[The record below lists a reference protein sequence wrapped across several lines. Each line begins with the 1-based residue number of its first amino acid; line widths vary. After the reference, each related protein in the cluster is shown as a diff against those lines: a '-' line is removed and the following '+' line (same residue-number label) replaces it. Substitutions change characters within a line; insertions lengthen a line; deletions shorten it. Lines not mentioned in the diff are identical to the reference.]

1 MQLVFIIGIVQ
12 KSISAKAIIGNI
24 GKVKGKTM
32 NIIKVFFITMY
43 VILSLPLIILLSIGM
58 FAWCC
63 ARAVIDWLTDC
74 F

>member
-1 MQLVFIIGIVQ
+1 MSMI
-12 KSISAKAIIGNI
+12 KASLIAI
-24 GKVKGKTM
+24 
-32 NIIKVFFITMY
+32 Y

-63 ARAVIDWLTDC
+63 ATAVFEWLTND

>member
-1 MQLVFIIGIVQ
+1 MDMI
-12 KSISAKAIIGNI
+12 KASLIA
-24 GKVKGKTM
+24 
-32 NIIKVFFITMY
+32 MY

-63 ARAVIDWLTDC
+63 ASVIVNWFMGT